1 MEEMQGTT
9 KILGMPWEVEKDL
22 ILHAV
27 PEEKDLNQR
36 SLTKRGLLRLVA
48 SIFSPLGLATPM
60 VVKAKIRIGRLH
72 SMGLGWDEDL
82 ELRVQTATT
91 QKARQAY
98 QEEVDFWRK
107 WIDLVPAMC
116 STPFPRCIRPR
127 GGEVIRTELHMFGD
141 ASEEAFAAAVYIR
154 NIYLDGEI
162 TMTVV
167 MAKSRLGPKKVI
179 SVAKME
185 LQAALLGTRLART
198 VEGALRFKVDRRIF
212 WTDSAV
218 TRHWIR
224 STANFYKSFV
234 ACRVGEIQ
242 ALTQPTEWRHIP
254 GKLNVADLATRSAI
268 TEENEENP
276 LPREW
281 IEGKDF
287 LHQTDES
294 AWPKDLDFEHT
305 GEEVRPNWEFM
316 TMHAKTTFAE
326 DLVDLTKVSRYLHLQ
341 RVIARV
347 VAVFQKKKLTAML
360 ERPNRECLQL
370 AEKVLVRD
378 AQKEFIE
385 EMESYRNEKKIK
397 RSSRLVSLTPYVDA
411 DGLLRV
417 GGRFG
422 KTRLPY
428 SAKHPVILSSRHRL
442 TQILAEYYHKI
453 YLHGGYAHILG
464 QMRQKYWVIGGRSLL
479 KKIGS
484 RCFECRRQNAPRLT
498 QLMGDLPVERTIPCP
513 AFARTSVDYFGP
525 VTIRTGYKSTDKRWV
540 ALFACMVTRA
550 VHLELAASMSTADFL
565 VAFRTFVNL
574 RGEPQY
580 LYSDNGSNFVGAVKY
595 LCDKGSSMQWKFYPP
610 EAPHFGGLHE
620 RLVRSAKSAIMKAT
634 EAAMKRRNFTE
645 SEYRCLLAEVMG
657 FLNARPLTYLS
668 DDPDDEVLT
677 PNHFLLQRAGASLPE
692 SALTATKYKDNYE
705 FVQSTANDIWKIW
718 QTEFLPPL
726 ITRAKWRNQQRN
738 LKIDDVVLL
747 ADDNLKRNHWR
758 VGRIV
763 ATYPDVKGNVRSVRV
778 RIRGDPVVEYDRP
791 AVRCCLLEETP
802 TLDA

>member
-1 MEEMQGTT
+1 MDDGEIPDILLGLDNIHVHKTQECRSGRPWEPYAELTALGWVVRGKVGRKTGPRKAVTMVSCHAEFTLPKQVEEFFGNETYGTEYKPVRTLSKEDQEVWDEIQTGIEKLPDEPGYTVKLPWRKDVAEPLDNRKQAEKRLMSTFRRLQKVGNEREKLAYEKAMQKYLDDGYARVVYKYDPEELNEEVREGGQYFLPHHGVWKKDKKSLRLVFDSAAEAADGLSLNDHLYNGPKLQSELPAVLLRFREEDVAFVADVEAMFSRIRLTTEDARKHRLLWKVPGDNPRLITVLEMTRVVFGDGPSPCLAIATLQRAAQDFGGEDPEATDTILNGMYVDDLLDSTRTLQEANQRATQVSTILEQGDFHLRSWQSNHPQFKRMEEMQGTT

-397 RSSRLVSLTPYVDA
+397 RS
-411 DGLLRV
+411 
-417 GGRFG
+417 
-422 KTRLPY
+422 
-428 SAKHPVILSSRHRL
+428 
-442 TQILAEYYHKI
+442 
-453 YLHGGYAHILG
+453 
-464 QMRQKYWVIGGRSLL
+464 
-479 KKIGS
+479 
-484 RCFECRRQNAPRLT
+484 
-498 QLMGDLPVERTIPCP
+498 
-513 AFARTSVDYFGP
+513 
-525 VTIRTGYKSTDKRWV
+525 
-540 ALFACMVTRA
+540 
-550 VHLELAASMSTADFL
+550 
-565 VAFRTFVNL
+565 
-574 RGEPQY
+574 
-580 LYSDNGSNFVGAVKY
+580 
-595 LCDKGSSMQWKFYPP
+595 
-610 EAPHFGGLHE
+610 
-620 RLVRSAKSAIMKAT
+620 
-634 EAAMKRRNFTE
+634 
-645 SEYRCLLAEVMG
+645 
-657 FLNARPLTYLS
+657 
-668 DDPDDEVLT
+668 
-677 PNHFLLQRAGASLPE
+677 
-692 SALTATKYKDNYE
+692 
-705 FVQSTANDIWKIW
+705 
-718 QTEFLPPL
+718 
-726 ITRAKWRNQQRN
+726 
-738 LKIDDVVLL
+738 
-747 ADDNLKRNHWR
+747 
-758 VGRIV
+758 
-763 ATYPDVKGNVRSVRV
+763 
-778 RIRGDPVVEYDRP
+778 
-791 AVRCCLLEETP
+791 
-802 TLDA
+802 